1 MHNFNYFSSKIN
13 EITSKNIKRK
23 IISLYEDDD
32 DDYQEYSK
40 YLNFLCSKECANKS
54 QKYCDSC
61 PNEYETRKGECSFW
75 KSDSY
80 ESENYCF
87 SNNLILKWKGL
98 LYSCINATTYKKYSY
113 INSAI
118 LPNESCPTN
127 TQLCGF
133 LDDYGNKLCISNL
146 DDCPINKIVISDI
159 RPNDGYHYR
168 NIKFNNIS
176 IFYTNEAKE
185 TGKILEGF
193 FVDSDFLI
201 QYKKGCQI
209 IDEGTIEELINDNR
223 NIYSNYRK
231 KSYKEKSYL
240 KICNYGHD
248 SEINLNEM
256 RKKSKEY
263 IRNRD
268 LNENINNKIN
278 DGYGI
283 VGGLGFF
290 TLIFFGMFIL
300 LIIIPPLTKKPLK
313 EPVTAKL
320 FFGSLFMFTLCGL
333 ITIGGTIS
341 HNKTLKDLE
350 NNIRENEDIFNFD
363 IYSSLIKVNTA
374 FYIIFIIYMAA
385 IFISLIIYFILSFN
399 KSSEKDFQTSEKF
412 EKFEIYKKTSA

>member
-1 MHNFNYFSSKIN
+1 M
-13 EITSKNIKRK
+13 
-23 IISLYEDDD
+23 
-32 DDYQEYSK
+32 
-40 YLNFLCSKECANKS
+40 
-54 QKYCDSC
+54 
-61 PNEYETRKGECSFW
+61 
-75 KSDSY
+75 
-80 ESENYCF
+80 
-87 SNNLILKWKGL
+87 
-98 LYSCINATTYKKYSY
+98 
-113 INSAI
+113 
-118 LPNESCPTN
+118 
-127 TQLCGF
+127 
-133 LDDYGNKLCISNL
+133 
-146 DDCPINKIVISDI
+146 IVQISDI

-168 NIKFNNIS
+168 NIKFNIIS

-313 EPVTAKL
+313 GPVTAKL

-333 ITIGGTIS
+333 ITIVGTIS
-341 HNKTLKDLE
+341 YNKTLKDLE

-363 IYSSLIKVNTA
+363 IY
-374 FYIIFIIYMAA
+374 
-385 IFISLIIYFILSFN
+385 
-399 KSSEKDFQTSEKF
+399 
-412 EKFEIYKKTSA
+412 